1 MKNIFILM
9 LAVLVAAVS
18 HGNEKKKPK
27 AQAPTGNY
35 RQSTTK
41 KTNTIKNIHA
51 ITAKKEV
58 QDKAATAAY
67 QAFMKTAATH
77 KKGKKYSA
85 IISAADKL
93 IASQKKLTKD
103 QQAYVLYYKTE
114 AYYLMKQYDEAV
126 ESAKNA
132 MTLAGSHASKHAAM
146 AIRAAMLQKN
156 NELAGQIVENFENS
170 PYYADGFFY
179 AAASD
184 YYFTAK
190 RYDDALR
197 LLRLYGKQPNLTLA
211 NKVQIYSGFGKYFE
225 ARKNY
230 KKAIAQYEAI
240 KKIPRVDARNA
251 GNADIRIA
259 KCYMLMENKEKAL
272 EVYRAAAKSKD
283 GSVRNTANSEIKKL
297 TAKPRPAKKK
307 PAPKKKK

>member
-114 AYYLMKQYDEAV
+114 AYYLMKQYDEAI

-132 MTLAGSHASKHAAM
+132 MTLAGNHASKHAAM

-156 NELAGQIVENFENS
+156 NELAGQIIENFENS
-170 PYYADGFFY
+170 PCYADGFFY

-211 NKVQIYSGFGKYFE
+211 NKVQIYNGFGKYFE

-259 KCYMLMENKEKAL
+259 KCYMLMQNKEKAL
-272 EVYRAAAKSKD
+272 EIYRAAAKSKD

-307 PAPKKKK
+307 PAPRKKK

>member
-67 QAFMKTAATH
+67 RAFMKTAATH

-114 AYYLMKQYDEAV
+114 AYYLMKKYDEAI

-132 MTLAGSHASKHAAM
+132 MTLAGNHASKHAAM

-156 NELAGQIVENFENS
+156 NELAGQIIENFENS
-170 PYYADGFFY
+170 PYYADGSFY

-197 LLRLYGKQPNLTLA
+197 LLRLYGKQPRLTLQ
-211 NKVQIYSGFGKYFE
+211 NRVYIYNGFGKYFE

-230 KKAIAQYEAI
+230 KKAIAQYSAI
-240 KKIPRVDARNA
+240 KKLQNVDPRSS
-251 GNADIRIA
+251 GNADLSIA
-259 KCYMLMENKEKAL
+259 KCYMQLKNKEKAL
-272 EVYRAAAKSKD
+272 EVYQSLAKHKD
-283 GSVRNTANSEIKKL
+283 GRVRNTANSEIKKL

-307 PAPKKKK
+307 PAPRKKK